1 MSRGWLAFMW
11 AVIGGV
17 TGQLVGTLLAPKVA
31 FFGQSVPIN
40 LGPTE
45 LNLAFLVM
53 TFGFQLKLT
62 ITGAAG
68 VVLAL
73 WLSLRNG

>member
-17 TGQLVGTLLAPKVA
+17 IGQLVGTVLAPKLPFA
-31 FFGQSVPIN
+31 GTYVPIN

-45 LNLAFLVM
+45 LNLAFLVI

-62 ITGAAG
+62 LTGAAG
-68 VVLAL
+68 AVLAL